1 LFRESA
7 IPLSGTTADALMDE
21 LIAHGD
27 GWDFVDLTP
36 KLKSRP
42 VLVIT
47 ADDNSPNNS
56 RRLAL
61 ALRAAGGPVS
71 EIHFPTD
78 HPYSDHRIA
87 LASAIVRWL
96 ENRQPAGKSEPTRHP

>member
-1 LFRESA
+1 MFREDA
-7 IPLSGTTADALMDE
+7 IPLAGTTADALMDE
-21 LIAHGD
+21 LVAHGA
-27 GWDFVDLTP
+27 GWDFVDLAP

-47 ADDNSPNNS
+47 ADDSSPANS

-61 ALRAAGGPVS
+61 ALREAGGTVS

-87 LASAIVRWL
+87 LESAVVQWL
-96 ENRQPAGKSEPTRHP
+96 ENRRPAH